1 MEWIEMVE
9 IEGYEMPEELY
20 YTNEHTWARVEDDG
34 TVTMGI
40 DAFGGTAVGEIEF
53 IDLPLEDDEF
63 EAGDAFGSMES
74 AKWVGGLIMLTSG
87 KVIEVNSEIEDN
99 LELLVDDPYDEG
111 WMIKVEPS
119 NLEADLAGLH
129 HGDDLVEW
137 FTKDLEERG

>member
-1 MEWIEMVE
+1 MVE
-9 IEGYEMPEELY
+9 IEGYDMPDELY
-20 YTNEHTWARVEDDG
+20 YTKDHTWARVEDDG

-63 EAGDAFGSMES
+63 EAGEAFGSMES

-87 KVIEVNSEIEDN
+87 KIIEVNSEIEDN
-99 LELLVDDPYDEG
+99 LELLADDPYGEG

-119 NLEADLAGLH
+119 NLKADLAGLY
-129 HGDDLVEW
+129 HGDALVQW

>member
-63 EAGDAFGSMES
+63 EAGEAFGSMES

-87 KVIEVNSEIEDN
+87 KIIEVNSEIEDN

>member
-1 MEWIEMVE
+1 MVE

>member
-137 FTKDLEERG
+137 FTKDLEERD